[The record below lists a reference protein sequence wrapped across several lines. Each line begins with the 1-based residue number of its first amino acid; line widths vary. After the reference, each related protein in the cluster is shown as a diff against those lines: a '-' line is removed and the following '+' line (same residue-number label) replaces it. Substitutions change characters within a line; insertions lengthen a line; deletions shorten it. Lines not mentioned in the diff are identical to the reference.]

1 MEGQVVSANANANAQ
16 DDQSI
21 FIKTLTGK
29 SIHVSYD
36 QDMTILSI
44 KQEITKVEQ
53 IPVEQQRLIFSGKQL
68 EDDKTLRYYNIPSG
82 STVHLVLRL
91 RG

>member
-16 DDQSI
+16 DDQGI

-29 SIHVSYD
+29 SIHVSFD
-36 QDMTILSI
+36 QGMTILSI
-44 KQEITKVEQ
+44 KQHITELEQ

-68 EDDKTLRYYNIPSG
+68 EDDKTLGYYNIPSG